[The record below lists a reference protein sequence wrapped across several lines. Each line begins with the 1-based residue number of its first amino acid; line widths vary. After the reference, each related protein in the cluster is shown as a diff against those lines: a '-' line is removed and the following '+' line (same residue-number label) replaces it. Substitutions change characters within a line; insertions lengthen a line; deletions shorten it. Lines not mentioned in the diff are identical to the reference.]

1 MDFTTFLS
9 FSLRN
14 TMQYGGKIEPEISDA
29 QYAYYSDMLH
39 DIESGKIATEKFD
52 SLEALRSSYR

>member
-1 MDFTTFLS
+1 MK
-9 FSLRN
+9 
-14 TMQYGGKIEPEISDA
+14 YGGKMEPEVSDA

-52 SLEALRSSYR
+52 TLEALRSSYR